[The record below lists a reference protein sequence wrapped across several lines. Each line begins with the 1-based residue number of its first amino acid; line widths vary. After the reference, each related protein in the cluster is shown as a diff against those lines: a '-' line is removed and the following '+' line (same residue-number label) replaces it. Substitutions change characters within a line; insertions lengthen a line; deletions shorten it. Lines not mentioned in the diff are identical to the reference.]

1 MTIMY
6 DTKETIPLLPF
17 VSSSPRSTTPC
28 STASDKQDEQSNMS
42 TPTNPPSR
50 PSPLPTSEWT
60 QFVRS
65 SRDETPP
72 RWATPATG
80 VRSAAHQMI
89 LDENDQ
95 RNRAA
100 NAKHAWDFAVLV
112 VKTIAVLI
120 IYFHF
125 ISHVKGS
132 VSLSTRIQFSR
143 IMLMISFLQVKD
155 TTANRQSAAVLNY
168 DTIRESLYADLRKAV
183 FEDVKEM
190 VIAAKFI
197 VRKE

>member
-1 MTIMY
+1 
-6 DTKETIPLLPF
+6 
-17 VSSSPRSTTPC
+17 
-28 STASDKQDEQSNMS
+28 
-42 TPTNPPSR
+42 
-50 PSPLPTSEWT
+50 
-60 QFVRS
+60 
-65 SRDETPP
+65 
-72 RWATPATG
+72 
-80 VRSAAHQMI
+80 MI

-132 VSLSTRIQFSR
+132 V
-143 IMLMISFLQVKD
+143 KD
-155 TTANRQSAAVLNY
+155 TTAIRQSAPVLDY

>member
-1 MTIMY
+1 
-6 DTKETIPLLPF
+6 
-17 VSSSPRSTTPC
+17 
-28 STASDKQDEQSNMS
+28 MS

-65 SRDETPP
+65 SRDDTPP

-132 VSLSTRIQFSR
+132 A
-143 IMLMISFLQVKD
+143 KD
-155 TTANRQSAAVLNY
+155 TTAIRQSAPVLDY